1 MITLPLPQGASLPP
15 LHSSENYHIC
25 PHFMSLPTCSL
36 LHFKHFG
43 FTQLLLALSFYY
55 PLIFT
60 SCERKKKDTQN
71 HASDQKCVTHS
82 TTPECTSEFTQV
94 QFTPKIRSLSKIK
107 PVQQLKSIDKQQQKV
122 PLALILFP
130 PISQRRC
137 CWANSLQRL
146 KSCTPTFNFIFRPWE
161 VKS

>member
-43 FTQLLLALSFYY
+43 FTQLPACTFFLLSFDFYQ
-55 PLIFT
+55 LR
-60 SCERKKKDTQN
+60 EKKKIHKTM
-71 HASDQKCVTHS
+71 HLTHS

-94 QFTPKIRSLSKIK
+94 QFAPKIRSLSKIK
-107 PVQQLKSIDKQQQKV
+107 PVQQLKSTDKEQQKV

-130 PISQRRC
+130 QKKQRRC